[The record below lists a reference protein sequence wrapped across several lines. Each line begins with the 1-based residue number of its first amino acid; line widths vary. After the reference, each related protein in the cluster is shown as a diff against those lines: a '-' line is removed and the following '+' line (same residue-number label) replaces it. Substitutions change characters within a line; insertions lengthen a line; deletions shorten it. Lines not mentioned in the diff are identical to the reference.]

1 MYYKIAILALLICP
15 KLLSGQIN
23 LVPNPSFEEYD
34 TCPNGFSSIWYANN
48 WFQPNN
54 YWGSVSN
61 SGSSDLW
68 NSCFNDSLA
77 GYGVPNNYF
86 GYQYPRTGN
95 GYAGVGVFNNLDSLT
110 GREYIEVMLN
120 SPLINNHKYCVS
132 FYVSLANGVKLG
144 ISGIGAFFST
154 DSLLENSMDLVGI
167 IRQPQIFSS
176 LDFALMDTTN
186 WMEIRGEFIAH
197 GSEKFMTIGNF
208 FDGDSIKYMINDS
221 NAYPPNWG
229 YAYYYIDDVSVYACD
244 TGISINEQSL
254 SISKLYTTQNGEWV
268 FENPSNKGIS
278 LEVFNSLG
286 QVVFKKVI
294 YEEKV
299 VFYPNLKSGIYYWQA
314 NGQRGKVV
322 VE

>member
-1 MYYKIAILALLICP
+1 MYYKIVAILVFTCP
-15 KLLSGQIN
+15 KFLLGQVN
-23 LVPNPSFEEYD
+23 LVSNPSFEEY
-34 TCPNGFSSIWYANN
+34 THCPTGLSNICEAIG
-48 WFQPNN
+48 WFQPNIV
-54 YWGSVSN
+54 WGSVCN
-61 SGSSDLW
+61 SGSSDYH
-68 NSCFNDSLA
+68 NSCTNIPHQT
-77 GYGVPNNYF
+77 VPYNWA

-132 FYVSLANGVKLG
+132 FFVSLANGVKLG

-154 DSLLENSMDLVGI
+154 DSLLENSMDLVAI